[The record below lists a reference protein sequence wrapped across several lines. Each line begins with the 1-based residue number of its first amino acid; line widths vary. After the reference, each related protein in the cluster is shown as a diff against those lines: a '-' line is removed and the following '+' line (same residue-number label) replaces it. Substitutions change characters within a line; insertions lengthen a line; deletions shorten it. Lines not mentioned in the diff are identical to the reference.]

1 MRDEGGAAGYKAI
14 SYRGNRY
21 DSNRLLPDTQLIDT
35 NHNATMT
42 QAIMYWGSLIA
53 LVGLI
58 WLLVIDILLGLL
70 GHNPSNPDKRQRR
83 TLPEQRD

>member
-1 MRDEGGAAGYKAI
+1 VPDEEGAAGYKAI
-14 SYRGNRY
+14 GYHGNRY
-21 DSNRLLPDTQLIDT
+21 DSNRPLANDRLIGT

-58 WLLVIDILLGLL
+58 WLLAIDILLGLL
-70 GHNPSNPDKRQRR
+70 GHGKPNRNKQQGRS
-83 TLPEQRD
+83 LPEQRD